1 MKFDSSFSAIWGN
14 MKMIIW
20 YQSTIF

>member
-1 MKFDSSFSAIWGN
+1 MWGN

-20 YQSTIF
+20 YQSTIFLPPG